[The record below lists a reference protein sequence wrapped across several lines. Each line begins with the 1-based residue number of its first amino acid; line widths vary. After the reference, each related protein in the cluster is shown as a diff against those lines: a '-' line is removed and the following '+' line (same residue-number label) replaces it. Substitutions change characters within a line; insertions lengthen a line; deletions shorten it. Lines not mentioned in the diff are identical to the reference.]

1 MSESISGDHG
11 VFKRR
16 RRISSNY
23 TQLIFALT
31 QKDIR
36 IKYKQ
41 SIMGF
46 MWAIFMPMLIVFAGI
61 LVRKAISIAT
71 GRPLDMSV
79 LASVSVKS
87 LPWAFFIGS
96 VRFATASLTGNINLV
111 TKIYF
116 PREVFPISAILSNL
130 FDFAVALIP
139 LTIFLFFIRLG
150 ISVHI
155 LWVPLIFGLLVVF
168 TLGLGLFLS
177 CANLYFRDVKYI
189 VEAILTFGI
198 FFTPVFYEAE
208 MLGRWYFVVLL
219 NPVGSLLEAI
229 NQAVVLRT
237 SPDFLWLTYAG
248 VMAVLTFMTAW
259 IIFKRAE
266 PTFAENI

>member
-1 MSESISGDHG
+1 
-11 VFKRR
+11 
-16 RRISSNY
+16 
-23 TQLIFALT
+23 LIYALT

-46 MWAIFMPMLIVFAGI
+46 MWAIFMPMLIVSAGI

-96 VRFATASLTGNINLV
+96 VRFATASLTSNINLV

-116 PREVFPISAILSNL
+116 PREVFPISAVLSNL
-130 FDFAVALIP
+130 FDFAVASVP
-139 LTIFLFFIRLG
+139 LTIFLICIGVG
-150 ISVHI
+150 ISIHI
-155 LWVPLIFGLLVVF
+155 IWLPLIFAILIVFTVGMGLL
-168 TLGLGLFLS
+168 LS

-208 MLGRWYFVVLL
+208 MLGRWDFVVLL

-229 NQAVVLRT
+229 NDVVVLHT
-237 SPDFLWLTYAG
+237 SPDFIWLTYAG
-248 VMAVLTFMTAW
+248 VMAALTFMMAW
-259 IIFKRAE
+259 VVFKKAE